1 MKKGSFPFYYSQV
14 KLQLS
19 NPSKS
24 ISDNAG
30 EIIRVLDRRVKEKTG
45 KTPSQLSAN
54 EMRAI
59 PFDIN
64 QKASAHKKFWGSAGM
79 LNYEESSHF
88 LGIFGK
94 KNREKRK
101 KFFGGIT
108 KGIGNAIKGIAK
120 IVTTPALL
128 ALLPFK
134 GAMKKQ
140 IIKKGGTPSKKLRK
154 LAEQF
159 YKSVI
164 KSYDY
169 SGGYENYY
177 TELSVGNLEGE
188 EGGEEKKGGG
198 FAIALIIPAII
209 QFFKLLGKK
218 KEDGTAT
225 GDDKELLNEVAKE
238 QEKLDKDPEYKAK
251 AIAEN
256 NVEKNSG
263 SGMSP
268 VMIIVLAAVAIIVLK
283 R

>member
-1 MKKGSFPFYYSQV
+1 MKKGSFPFYYSQI

-19 NPSKS
+19 NPNKS

-45 KTPSQLSAN
+45 RTPSQLNAQ

-64 QKASAHKKFWGSAGM
+64 QKDIQHKKFWGSAGM
-79 LNYEESSHF
+79 LSYEESSHF
-88 LGIFGK
+88 LGFFGK
-94 KNREKRK
+94 KNRAKRK
-101 KFFGGIT
+101 KLLGGLT

-120 IVTTPALL
+120 IVTSPALL

-140 IIKKGGTPSKKLRK
+140 IIKKGGTPKKKLRA

-177 TELSVGNLEGE
+177 TDLQVGNLEEGE
-188 EGGEEKKGGG
+188 NSEKKGGG
-198 FAIALIIPAII
+198 FAFAMIIPAII
-209 QFFKLLGKK
+209 DFFKMLGKK
-218 KEDGTAT
+218 KDDGTASAE
-225 GDDKELLNEVAKE
+225 DKELLAEVARE

-251 AIAEN
+251 VVAEN
-256 NVEKNSG
+256 NVANNSG
-263 SGMSP
+263 SAMSP
-268 VMIIVLAAVAIIVLK
+268 MMMIILAVLAIIIIK
-283 R
+283 K